1 MSNRTA
7 HRHANAVGRT
17 EEHRKEQSEHR
28 WQDFLNENWGVFG
41 FPLGLAC
48 LTTKTP
54 SFNALLCILF
64 VTALWARG
72 RHLVPKHF
80 LSKGHGGTQDHRPWS
95 KRQKFWMGTVP
106 ALFGYVYL
114 CFILAS
120 QPVEAFCTQS
130 RYWGWLAWLAHHYV
144 GAPQ

>member
-1 MSNRTA
+1 MPNHKA
-7 HRHANAVGRT
+7 RHHDNAKGHT
-17 EEHRKEQSEHR
+17 EEQRQEQSEHR
-28 WQDFLNENWGVFG
+28 WQDFLNGNWGVFG

-80 LSKGHGGTQDHRPWS
+80 LSKGHGEIPDHRPWS
-95 KRQKFWMGTVP
+95 RRQKFWMGTGP
-106 ALFGYVYL
+106 ALLGYLYL
-114 CFILAS
+114 CFILVS
-120 QPVEAFCTQS
+120 QPIEDYCTQS
-130 RYWGWLAWLAHHYV
+130 RYLGGLAWAAHHYV
-144 GAPQ
+144 GAPS